1 MNPELI
7 KYDNKQKGDEY
18 EELVA
23 QYYANEGYIVIKNG
37 SIAQKDDKGVDLI
50 AIRLLETKAQYLDSD
65 NTLSREI
72 LDITS
77 IYEIILIQ
85 CKRFE
90 SKSEYSLIVDTI
102 ETAQKNNKNQY
113 SIEAIFKKMEEF
125 ESKNYILTQALNLAQ
140 SNSKIKHHIN
150 SKIKYRLIMPHQE
163 CIDKSAYKYIYQ
175 KAKSNYFKH
184 KFHIFEIKNLNSHSF
199 VEKKDFEE
207 IKKYF
212 EGLQ

>member
-1 MNPELI
+1 MNPELT
-7 KYDNKQKGDEY
+7 KYDNKAKGDEY

-37 SIAQKDDKGVDLI
+37 FIAEKYDKGVDLI
-50 AIRLLETKAQYLDSD
+50 AIRLLETKAQHLDS
-65 NTLSREI
+65 NNKLSRNI
-72 LDITS
+72 LKITTT
-77 IYEIILIQ
+77 YEIILIQ

-125 ESKNYILTQALNLAQ
+125 ESKSYIFTQASTLMQ
-140 SNSKIKHHIN
+140 GNSKIKHYIN
-150 SKIKYRLIMPHQE
+150 SKIKYRLIVPHQE

-175 KAKSNYFKH
+175 KAKNNYFKH
-184 KFHIFEIKNLNSHSF
+184 KFHIFEIKNQS
-199 VEKKDFEE
+199 VQKKDFKE
-207 IKKYF
+207 IRKYF
-212 EGLQ
+212 EETQ